1 MSIYELDAVDRG
13 ILHLLQQD
21 ARNTTP
27 VDMAEKLPVSDGT
40 VRNRIE
46 QMESNGIIE
55 GYVPKLDYD
64 TAGFSL
70 EVVFTCTAP
79 FDKQAELADAALE
92 THRVVNVRE
101 MLASD
106 GNVQV
111 VAIATD
117 LEDVMS
123 IAERLV
129 EIGLRIDAQ
138 RLTLSE
144 RVRPFNHFGEDAIDN

>member
-1 MSIYELDAVDRG
+1 MSTYKLDAVDRG

-21 ARNTTP
+21 ARNITP

-46 QMESNGIIE
+46 QMESHGVIE
-55 GYVPKLDYD
+55 RYVPKLDYEK
-64 TAGFSL
+64 AGFSL

-79 FDKQAELADAALE
+79 IHEQKKLAEAALE
-92 THRVVNVRE
+92 THRVINVRE

-111 VAIATD
+111 IAVATN
-117 LEDVMS
+117 LEDVMTV
-123 IAERLV
+123 ATNLV
-129 EIGLRIDAQ
+129 ELGFRIDAQ

-144 RVRPFNHFGEDAIDN
+144 RVRPFNHFGEDVVMG

>member
-1 MSIYELDAVDRG
+1 MSVYELDAVDKG

-21 ARNTTP
+21 ARNITP

-46 QMESNGIIE
+46 QMESNGVIE
-55 GYVPKLDYD
+55 GYVPKLDYER
-64 TAGFSL
+64 AGFTL

-79 FDKQAELADAALE
+79 FDKQKELAEAAIE

-101 MLASD
+101 MFASE

-111 VAIATD
+111 VAVATNLD
-117 LEDVMS
+117 DVMS
-123 IAERLV
+123 IAKNLAEL
-129 EIGLRIDAQ
+129 GFRIDAQ

-144 RVRPFNHFGEDAIDN
+144 RVRPFNHFGENVADN